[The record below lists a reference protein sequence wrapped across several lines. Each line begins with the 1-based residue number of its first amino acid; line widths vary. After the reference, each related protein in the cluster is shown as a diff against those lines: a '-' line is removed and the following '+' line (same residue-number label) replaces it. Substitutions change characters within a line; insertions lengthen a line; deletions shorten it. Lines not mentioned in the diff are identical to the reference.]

1 MIWIL
6 TRLVRLNTD
15 MAEWIEPYPVS
26 VPEELVAAAGG
37 NPLVAKVLYQ
47 RGFTQAEQVQAYLNP
62 DLYQPAS
69 AYDLPDMG
77 IAVERLQR
85 ALQHGERICVWG
97 DFDVDGQTS
106 TTLLVDSLRQLGG
119 RPLGGRPL
127 EGVVSYHIPLRA
139 TEGHGIQ
146 LTALQNALD
155 EGVDLLVTC
164 DTGIGAHA
172 SIDYANSRGVDVIV
186 TDHHDLSDSLPA
198 ALAVI
203 NPHRLPEGHP
213 LSYLPGVGVAYQLI
227 AALSA
232 ACGQP
237 EIAAAQLDLVALGI
251 VADVALLH
259 GDCRYL
265 LQRGLARLR
274 AAERAGLRAL
284 YERAELNP
292 AGMSEEH
299 ISFVIAPRLN
309 AIGRLGDANP
319 VVDFLTSDDLVQA
332 RVFALQLEA
341 LNERRKLL
349 SEQIFQGAQTQLDQD
364 PELLQHAALVLA
376 HPQWPPG
383 VIGIV
388 ASRLVERYAK
398 PVILLN
404 GPQEGP
410 WRGSARSIPPV
421 HITEAIAAI
430 AAQADLLE
438 GFGGHPMAAGMQ
450 VKAGKLDEFRQRL
463 AQAVQAQLA
472 KTPYDSRLSIDAYL
486 PLQEL
491 NLAWVQEIER
501 LAPFGAGSPALTLAT
516 RDLIVQSSSQVG
528 RESEHRIV
536 SVADAGGATQRI
548 LWWNSG
554 GLPLPPGKF
563 DLAYIARTST
573 FRGQLDVQVE
583 WRAARL
589 HLEEA
594 TTIEVAP
601 SEIEISDVRRHPRPA
616 ELLRELAA
624 KPSIGIWGEAVRLEG
639 IHFTDRNRLAPA
651 EQWVIWTTPPGPQEL
666 RRAAQIVSPTRV
678 YLFTIDPG
686 LDCLEPFLQRL
697 AGLIKHTLSK
707 YAGRG
712 NLTAL
717 AAAMA
722 HRTETILYGLD
733 WFEERGSI
741 NYTKSD
747 DLHVQIQAGDN
758 LRKPGLAAREA
769 VLKHQL
775 EETAAFRNYLRW
787 ADPQQI
793 ANLLGSAAEASRSIT
808 Q

>member
-1 MIWIL
+1 
-6 TRLVRLNTD
+6 

-26 VPEELVAAAGG
+26 VPEELVAAASG

-47 RGFTQAEQVQAYLNP
+47 RGFTQVEQVQAYLNP

-69 AYDLPDMG
+69 AYDLPDMDR
-77 IAVERLQR
+77 AVERLQR
-85 ALQHGERICVWG
+85 ALQHDECICVWG

-106 TTLLVDSLRQLGG
+106 TTLLVDSLCRLGG
-119 RPLGGRPL
+119 K
-127 EGVVSYHIPLRA
+127 VTYHIPLRA

-146 LTALQNALD
+146 LQALETILD
-155 EGVDLLVTC
+155 QGVDLLLTC

-198 ALAVI
+198 AMAVI
-203 NPHRLPEGHP
+203 NPHRLPAGHP

-237 EIAAAQLDLVALGI
+237 EIADTQLDLVALGI

-292 AGMSEEH
+292 SGMSEEH

-349 SEQIFQGAQTQLDQD
+349 SEQIFQGAQAQLEQD
-364 PELLQHAALVLA
+364 PELLGHSALVLA
-376 HPQWPPG
+376 HPQWPAG

-404 GPQEGP
+404 GPGEGP

-421 HITEAIAAI
+421 HITEAI

-450 VKAGKLDEFRQRL
+450 VKAGKLEEFRRRL
-463 AQAVQAQLA
+463 SQTVDAQLA
-472 KTPYDSRLSIDAYL
+472 KTPYDARLSIDAYL
-486 PLQEL
+486 PLSEL

-501 LAPFGAGSPALTLAT
+501 LAPFGAGSPPLTLAT
-516 RDLIVQSSSQVG
+516 RDLNVQSSSQVG

-536 SVADAGGATQRI
+536 SVADAGGATQRV

-589 HLEEA
+589 HPEEA
-594 TTIEVAP
+594 VIEVVH
-601 SEIEISDVRRHPRPA
+601 SEIEISDVRRHPHPE
-616 ELLRELAA
+616 ELLRELAGE
-624 KPSIGIWGEAVRLEG
+624 PSTSIWGEAVRLEG
-639 IHFTDRNRLAPA
+639 IQFSDRNQLTPA

-666 RRAAQIVSPTRV
+666 LRAAQSVSPTRV
-678 YLFTIDPG
+678 YLFAIEPA
-686 LDCLEPFLQRL
+686 LDRLEPFMQRL

-707 YAGRG
+707 YAGLG
-712 NLTAL
+712 DIPAL
-717 AAAMA
+717 SAALA
-722 HRTETILYGLD
+722 HRTETILCGLD
-733 WFEERGSI
+733 WFVERGSI
-741 NYTKSD
+741 SYTKSD
-747 DLHVQIQAGDN
+747 DLHVQIQPGDN
-758 LRKPGLAAREA
+758 LRKPDLAAREA
-769 VLKHQL
+769 VLKHHL

-793 ANLLGSAAEASRSIT
+793 ASLFGSAAEASKLTT